1 MNQPEHYSVRTTP
14 ERPLRLS
21 QVNIRYFMEALEAD
35 GQESAAD
42 EVGGLLE
49 TLERL
54 EDELAG
60 ARATLA
66 EYQDAMGVIDAN

>member
-1 MNQPEHYSVRTTP
+1 
-14 ERPLRLS
+14 
-21 QVNIRYFMEALEAD
+21 MEALEAD

-66 EYQDAMGVIDAN
+66 EYQDAIGVIGAN